1 MTNLRL
7 IAEAEAFLYN
17 QGTYYHA
24 YNKLGAHIMEVDG
37 QTGVGFVVW
46 APNASHVWLVGD
58 FNSWQG
64 EGYELTQLPGGFW
77 QIFTT
82 QAKPGDLYK
91 YRILTRRGRIMYKAD
106 PFAFMA
112 EKRPGTASRVTGLA
126 YEWHDT
132 EWLHKR
138 SRGSHFEKPLNIY
151 EMHLGSWRRKEGTP
165 DNPEGFL
172 SYRELAAE
180 LPRYLVDMGFTHV
193 EFMPVMEHPFDG
205 SWGYQTTGYF
215 APTSRYG
222 SPQDFMFLV
231 DSLHQAG
238 IGVILDWVPG
248 HFCRDEHGLVQF
260 DGSNLYETEE
270 HIEWGTYKFNYRL
283 NEVRSFLISSAMF
296 WLDIYH
302 ADGIRCD
309 GISSMLYLNYGVGA
323 PNLKRFNE
331 RGGEEDLTAV
341 AFLQQL
347 NQTLA
352 SVFPDVFMI
361 AEESTAWPLVTY
373 PPAEG
378 GLGFHYKWDMGWM
391 NDTLKY
397 MSLDFPGRFYNHRL
411 LTLYKMFA
419 FNVKFVL
426 PLYPDEVVHGKPYL
440 IGRMP
445 GDYWRQFAN
454 LRLLYLYQMTHSGA
468 KLNFMGNEMAQFIE
482 WRFAEQLEW
491 FLLDYEKHAQYK
503 HFVARLNKLY
513 LQENALWRQNYN
525 WDGFKWLEA
534 DNAEQSVLLFLRSA
548 KAPERAQRSDFVLVL
563 LNFLPD
569 SYQEYQVGVPFA
581 GDYLEIFNSDAA
593 EFGGSG
599 KLNPGRLTAE
609 KQHMHGQPY
618 TLTLR
623 VPPLGGLII
632 KPVK

>member
-1 MTNLRL
+1 MPKKTTAAPQGPLDRFL
-7 IAEAEAFLYN
+7 AGSEAHLQDFLGSHPA
-17 QGTYYHA
+17 Q
-24 YNKLGAHIMEVDG
+24 KDG
-37 QTGVGFVVW
+37 QEGYLFRVW
-46 APNASHVWLVGD
+46 APHAKAVHLMGEFNGWATDQCPLSPIGGGVW
-58 FNSWQG
+58 
-64 EGYELTQLPGGFW
+64 EGFVPGLERYATYKYA
-77 QIFTT
+77 IHT
-82 QAKPGDLYK
+82 QAGEVLA
-91 YRILTRRGRIMYKAD
+91 KAD
-106 PFAFMA
+106 PFAFHA
-112 EKRPGTASRVTGLA
+112 ETRPGNGSKVYDLTG
-126 YEWHDT
+126 YEWGDGKWL
-132 EWLHKR
+132 EWRKDNPVY
-138 SRGSHFEKPLNIY
+138 SSPLNIY
-151 EMHLGSWRRKEGTP
+151 EMHLGSWRRTGE
-165 DNPEGFL
+165 DEFL
-172 SYRELAAE
+172 SYRDMAQ
-180 LPRYLVDMGFTHV
+180 YLVPYIKEMGFTHV

-352 SVFPDVFMI
+352 SFFPDVFMI

-411 LTLYKMFA
+411 LTFSMMYA
-419 FNVKFVL
+419 FNEKIVF
-426 PLYPDEVVHGKPYL
+426 PH
-440 IGRMP
+440 
-445 GDYWRQFAN
+445 
-454 LRLLYLYQMTHSGA
+454 YQ
-468 KLNFMGNEMAQFIE
+468 
-482 WRFAEQLEW
+482 
-491 FLLDYEKHAQYK
+491 D
-503 HFVARLNKLY
+503 
-513 LQENALWRQNYN
+513 
-525 WDGFKWLEA
+525 
-534 DNAEQSVLLFLRSA
+534 
-548 KAPERAQRSDFVLVL
+548 
-563 LNFLPD
+563 
-569 SYQEYQVGVPFA
+569 
-581 GDYLEIFNSDAA
+581 
-593 EFGGSG
+593 
-599 KLNPGRLTAE
+599 
-609 KQHMHGQPY
+609 
-618 TLTLR
+618 
-623 VPPLGGLII
+623 
-632 KPVK
+632 